1 MVDIL
6 CRQVGV
12 SVQNFVVM
20 ILQEEIVSAKRHH
33 PQFLMQKSAR
43 AWGQVKK
50 QRVAT
55 WDLVIVSFHN
65 TEISITEGSKFT
77 SKDRENSL
85 IGVDF
90 G

>member
-20 ILQEEIVSAKRHH
+20 VLQEEIVSAKRHH

-50 QRVAT
+50 PWVAT
-55 WDLVIVSFHN
+55 WDLVIFHN